1 MDLVHLWLFLAGLVV
16 ILYVVLDGFSL
27 GAGLLFLGARDE
39 AERDVMMNSIAPVW
53 DANQTWLVFGGG
65 ALFASFPKIYS
76 ILFSALYIP
85 LLSLIFGLIFRGVA
99 FEFRANAS
107 RKTPWNR
114 AFFLGSLV
122 AVFTQGLTL
131 GGYLSGTRVVDGQFA
146 GGALDWLNP
155 FSLMVG
161 FALIAGYV
169 LLGST
174 YLIIKTVGSVQE
186 RAYRQ
191 AYWSGLAVAGFMIVV
206 SIWTPLHDPSI
217 PARWLSPPRLYF
229 IWVFPL
235 LGVVAFFFLL
245 RGLRA
250 RREITPFLGAILLF
264 LSGYLGLQA
273 AIYPY
278 AVPPSVTIYEA
289 AAQHE
294 TLVFTL
300 WGVCLVLPAVLV
312 YTLYSYW
319 VFRGKVTAEAG
330 YH

>member
-27 GAGLLFLGARDE
+27 GVGLLFPTARNE
-39 AERDVMMNSIAPVW
+39 AERDMLMNSIAPVW

-65 ALFASFPKIYS
+65 ALFATFPKIYA

-85 LLSLIFGLIFRGVA
+85 LLTLIFGLIFRGVA
-99 FEFRANAS
+99 FEFRATAS
-107 RKTPWNR
+107 KKTPWNR

-131 GGYLSGTRVVDGQFA
+131 GGYLSGTKVLDGHFA

-161 FALIAGYV
+161 FALIAGYM

-174 YLIIKTVGSVQE
+174 YLILKTTGPVQE

-191 AYWSGLAVAGFMIVV
+191 AYWSALAVAGFMIVV

-217 PARWLSPPRLYF
+217 PARWLSPPRLY
-229 IWVFPL
+229 IVWLFPL
-235 LGVVAFFFLL
+235 LGVIAFLL
-245 RGLRA
+245 LLRA
-250 RREITPFLGAILLF
+250 LKVRQELMPFLCSILLF
-264 LSGYLGLQA
+264 LSGYLGLQTG
-273 AIYPY
+273 IYPY
-278 AVPPSVTIYEA
+278 AVPPSVTLYEA
-289 AAQHE
+289 AAQRQ
-294 TLVFTL
+294 TLIFTL
-300 WGVCLVLPAVLV
+300 WGVCVVLPAVLA
-312 YTLYSYW
+312 YTVYSYW
-319 VFRGKVTAEAG
+319 VFRGKATAEAG

>member
-27 GAGLLFLGARDE
+27 GVGLLFPTARNE

-65 ALFASFPKIYS
+65 ALFATFPKIYA

-85 LLSLIFGLIFRGVA
+85 LLTLIFGLIFRGVA
-99 FEFRANAS
+99 FEFRATS
-107 RKTPWNR
+107 ERKRPWNR

-131 GGYLSGTRVVDGQFA
+131 GGYLSGTKVVNGHFA

-161 FALIAGYV
+161 FALIAGYI

-174 YLIIKTVGSVQE
+174 YLILKTTGPVQE

-191 AYWSGLAVAGFMIVV
+191 AYGSALAVAGFMLVV

-217 PARWLSPPRLYF
+217 PARWLSPPRLY
-229 IWVFPL
+229 IVWLFPL
-235 LGVVAFFFLL
+235 LGVTAFLL
-245 RGLRA
+245 LLKALKVRQEL
-250 RREITPFLGAILLF
+250 TPFLCAILLF

-273 AIYPY
+273 GIYPY
-278 AVPPSVTIYEA
+278 AVPPSVTLYEA
-289 AAQHE
+289 AAQRQ
-294 TLVFTL
+294 TLIFTL
-300 WGVCLVLPAVLV
+300 WGVCVVLPAVLA
-312 YTLYSYW
+312 YTVYSYW
-319 VFRGKVTAEAG
+319 VFRGKAAAEAG